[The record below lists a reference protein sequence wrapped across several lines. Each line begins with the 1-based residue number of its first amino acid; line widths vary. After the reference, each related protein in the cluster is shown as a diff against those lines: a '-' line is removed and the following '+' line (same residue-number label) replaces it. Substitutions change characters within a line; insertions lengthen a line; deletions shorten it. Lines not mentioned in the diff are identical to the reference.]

1 METGEM
7 IKKIKAAIKTNDQAA
22 VDRICWERLRDSA
35 ESASGEYRGRVAVD
49 LLRLARNLMA
59 F

>member
-7 IKKIKAAIKTNDQAA
+7 IKKIKAAIKAGDQTA

-35 ESASGEYRGRVAVD
+35 ESASAEYRGRIALD
-49 LLRLARNLMA
+49 LLRVARDLMDI
-59 F
+59 